1 MPAVNDA
8 LKARFARLEPLI
20 DRALEL
26 EGAGRER
33 FLALCAEI
41 HPDLVADLRRA
52 LADDAQLPALGG
64 LAEELTR
71 EHTTNRGGLRAGAW
85 RLLEKIGQGGMGT
98 VYLAERADGAFDKR
112 VAIKLLRGNDPRF
125 KEQLERERR
134 MLARLDHPGIARL
147 IDGGVLPDGQ
157 PWLVM
162 ELAEGC
168 ELDLWLAN
176 ERPSLARRLAV
187 FMAICDALSY
197 AHAVLVVHRDL
208 KPGNIR
214 VAADDSVKLL
224 DFGIAKLLASDAQRG
239 STRHIAL
246 TPEFAAPEQL
256 RGEPVTT
263 RTDVYALGA
272 LLYLLLCGRSPH
284 PRFDGNWAGY
294 IDHVSNV
301 DAPRVSRA
309 ASDRVAPALEPAL
322 LQGDLDAI
330 AAKALQR
337 DPAARYASA
346 EALAQDVRRH
356 LSDRPVLA
364 RRQSWQYRSGKW
376 LRRHWLVAVTLAA
389 IALALGAGLAGV
401 VWRAQQITAE
411 RDAARRQAQHSHAVS
426 EYLAQM
432 FSGARPGDDSA
443 RAVLQRA
450 VDGIGQHFA
459 DDPEG
464 RQQVRVALAGI
475 HLGIGD
481 DASAARLLAMFDQD
495 RSADTPTL
503 LQAQAQIYRAT
514 LAQRRG
520 QSEEACAQVMLVFD
534 WLEDG
539 RSDHQAALDD
549 ARAVRAQ
556 CQVVMGDSSAD

>member
-1 MPAVNDA
+1 MNDD
-8 LKARFARLEPLI
+8 LKARFSRLEPLI

-26 EGAGRER
+26 EGAERAR

-52 LADDAQLPALGG
+52 LVDDEPLPALGA
-64 LAEELTR
+64 LAEEITGDR
-71 EHTTNRGGLRAGAW
+71 PTDRRGLRAGAW
-85 RLLEKIGQGGMGT
+85 RLLEKIGQGGMGA

-162 ELAEGC
+162 ELAEGS
-168 ELDLWLAN
+168 ELDLWLAR

-187 FMAICDALSY
+187 FMAVCDALSY
-197 AHAVLVVHRDL
+197 AHAALVVHRDL

-256 RGEPVTT
+256 RGELVTT

-272 LLYLLLCGRSPH
+272 LLYLMLSGRSPH

-294 IDHVSNV
+294 IDHVSQV
-301 DAPRVSRA
+301 DAPRLSRA
-309 ASDRVAPALEPAL
+309 ASDAAGSALQPAL

-330 AAKALQR
+330 VAKALQR
-337 DPAARYASA
+337 DPASRYASA
-346 EALAQDVRRH
+346 DALAQDVRRF
-356 LSDRPVLA
+356 LGTRPVLA

-376 LRRHWLVAVTLAA
+376 MRRNWLVAVMLVG
-389 IALALGAGLAGV
+389 IAVALGAGLAGMA
-401 VWRAQQITAE
+401 WRSQQVAAE
-411 RDAARRQAQHSHAVS
+411 RDAARREAQHSHAVN
-426 EYLAQM
+426 EYLARM
-432 FSGARPGDDSA
+432 FSGARAGDESA

-450 VDGIGQHFA
+450 VEGIPAGFA

-475 HLGIGD
+475 HLGLGD
-481 DASAARLLAMFDQD
+481 DAAAARLLAMFDQEHD
-495 RSADTPTL
+495 ADTPAL
-503 LQAQAQIYRAT
+503 LMAQAQIYHAT

-520 QSEEACAQVMLVFD
+520 QPEAACAQVMPVFD
-534 WLEDG
+534 WLDAS

-556 CQVVMGDSSAD
+556 CEAAREDAASD